1 MVQAALFGLL
11 VPGIDNYAHIGGFA
25 GGYLASAFLNPMTR
39 ERGDHTIIALCLPRR
54 VGSSPSSRRLMTG
67 LRFLR

>member
-25 GGYLASAFLNPMTR
+25 GGYLASAFLNPMSR
-39 ERGDHTIIALCLPRR
+39 ERGDHTIVALCCLAASAISIIASI
-54 VGSSPSSRRLMTG
+54 VTG
-67 LRFLR
+67 LKFLK